1 MSIQHTLRFQIQW
14 QLVFASSIT
23 VRIEGVHPDDLQP
36 KSARHSQTQKAMRRR
51 LCLQSALARVH
62 YFRRPLVDWL
72 RMQVPKTL
80 GHSFGR
86 LGVGGNGGRNC
97 HGGDVDACPLETLK
111 SAERQRSD
119 TRLADAEGDELRIW
133 LPHRSVSL
141 GSNQPTRGR
150 VWRRYWPSDP
160 ATVAPSSSAVA
171 TMASNKHSSFI
182 MSRTR
187 YRRLNAGDSPASHRW
202 F

>member
-1 MSIQHTLRFQIQW
+1 MQRQKKRTIRALSAGPGTLLPPSTCRLAENAGAKNTRP
-14 QLVFASSIT
+14 QL
-23 VRIEGVHPDDLQP
+23 
-36 KSARHSQTQKAMRRR
+36 
-51 LCLQSALARVH
+51 
-62 YFRRPLVDWL
+62 RPP
-72 RMQVPKTL
+72 R
-80 GHSFGR
+80 SR
-86 LGVGGNGGRNC
+86 GNGGRNC
-97 HGGDVDACPLETLK
+97 HGGDVDACPLDTLK